1 MDLNQLTTNEHAHF
15 DSYRRALSET
25 KTKDE
30 QVVKAYVD
38 KDGVEHTP
46 NGEIHTGD
54 HESGHD
60 PIALDCTL
68 FLFLMMAIGQFC
80 K

>member
-1 MDLNQLTTNEHAHF
+1 LDLNQLTTNEHAHF
-15 DSYRRALSET
+15 DSYKRALSET
-25 KTKDE
+25 KTT
-30 QVVKAYVD
+30 KAYVD

-54 HESGHD
+54 KNHESGHD